1 MKQSSC
7 NETIIRLLIDHRAD
21 TSLKDNSDRTAL
33 EYAQQKGNSNTA
45 LEIERG
51 TQRLAEN
58 KARIDN
64 PLPCTGKVEYYV
76 KSWREIFGIDMEG
89 CHMDEQATYSV
100 TVASIAR
107 MRDEEILLA
116 RHGMPRSIV
125 ILDGMA
131 CVGGD
136 SLSFMY
142 HFAEG
147 QIISNE
153 FDPVRHQFL
162 IHNIGLVRMQL
173 GRRSA
178 VQRSRLGSVLD
189 MWEVDDGNKCADVS
203 LFRTCDALYLDPE
216 WGGVGYRDAG
226 SSLHMEIGGR
236 SLDTCV
242 TDAFRASHRL
252 RWVVLKL
259 PCNFDREH
267 ISRILSSDNSPRFNV
282 EPVEK
287 SSAAA
292 LGGLSVSS
300 YRILLHGKEKM
311 IFVVIERFGSVTSSG
326 AINTPEEWRR
336 SIPED
341 LNLAIKRNSYGGDA
355 GDRKR
360 ARR

>member
-1 MKQSSC
+1 MRQSSC

-21 TSLKDNSDRTAL
+21 TSLKDYRQRTAL
-33 EYAQQKGNSNTA
+33 EYAQQKGNSSIA

-51 TQRLAEN
+51 THRIAEN
-58 KARIDN
+58 KARIDS
-64 PLPCTGKVEYYV
+64 PLPCTGKVQYYV
-76 KSWREIFGIDMEG
+76 KSWREVFGIDMAG

-107 MRDEEILLA
+107 MRDEKILLA
-116 RHGMPRSIV
+116 RHGLPRTVV

-147 QIISNE
+147 LVISNE

-162 IHNIGLVRMQL
+162 IHNLGLVRMQL

-178 VQRSRLGSVLD
+178 VQRSRFGSVLD
-189 MWEVDDGNKCADVS
+189 MFEVGEGNKCGADVA

-226 SSLHMEIGGR
+226 SSLHMEIGGK

-252 RWVVLKL
+252 RWVILKL
-259 PCNFDREH
+259 PCNFDREQ
-267 ISRILSSDNSPRFNV
+267 ISRILGSHDCRQLDV
-282 EPVEK
+282 ESVAE

-292 LGGLSVSS
+292 LGGLTASS
-300 YRILLHGKEKM
+300 YRMLLHGKEKM
-311 IFVVIERFGSVTSSG
+311 IFIVIERFASVLSSG
-326 AINTPEEWRR
+326 AINTPEKWRR

-341 LNLAIKRNSYGGDA
+341 IKVDVKKNSYGG
-355 GDRKR
+355 GCK
-360 ARR
+360 